1 MSGGRKEG
9 DGWGEHERERERGGG
24 ERRTRLNGT
33 RQFSFALEHRFG
45 RVTRVIALSP
55 ARRELYILG

>member
-1 MSGGRKEG
+1 MGGESM
-9 DGWGEHERERERGGG
+9 RERERGGG